1 MIGAKGILQ
10 ADLASS
16 LAIDPRS
23 LFHLVLR
30 LEKKVWKSPD
40 KTRAGVFT
48 NNLKLAIYQAN
59 PPTVYVDLA
68 NSDSKSQICRI
79 LQKAKNN
86 VAVKNHLRNCITTS
100 TKQFNSAINI
110 LAGDGFVARLQVND
124 RQCIQ
129 LLKPWDKSKKE
140 KNPDPVIGEG
150 AALADLP
157 IEHQVYRLI
166 SLAGEAGATSNVS
179 SYISLT

>member
-1 MIGAKGILQ
+1 MCIGAKGILQ

-59 PPTVYVDLA
+59 PPPV
-68 NSDSKSQICRI
+68 KSQICRI

-86 VAVKNHLRNCITTS
+86 VAVKTHLRNCITTS
-100 TKQFNSAINI
+100 TKQFNAAINI
-110 LAGDGFVARLQVND
+110 LALDGFIARIQVND
-124 RQCIQ
+124 RQCLQ
-129 LLKPWDKSKKE
+129 LLKPWDKAKKE

-157 IEHQVYRLI
+157 IEHQVFRLI
-166 SLAGEAGATSNVS
+166 SLAGEDGATSNVLS
-179 SYISLT
+179 